1 MHGLNI
7 IRRLNDEEHQRV
19 TQQAIERAERD
30 RHQPQLEQTLAEYY
44 ANRQRQYQQ
53 AGF

>member
-1 MHGLNI
+1 MHSLNT
-7 IRRLNDEEHQRV
+7 IRRLNDEEHRRITEQAVQRA
-19 TQQAIERAERD
+19 QQE

-44 ANRQRQYQQ
+44 ANRLQQYAV

>member
-1 MHGLNI
+1 MHGLQTI
-7 IRRLNDEEHQRV
+7 KRLNQQEQARV
-19 TQQAIERAERD
+19 DAALIRAQQE

-44 ANRQRQYQQ
+44 ANRQKAYEK